1 MHAATLSPRGSRRA
15 LACSEGVLGVLHLPS
30 PLGWI
35 EAHADEIG
43 VTGLSILDH
52 EPERAPRDHPIL
64 DSLARELHAYF
75 RGEPLDFSTP
85 THTRGTPFQEMCW
98 SALKRIPRGSTWTYA
113 HLAREIGKPKA
124 TRAVGLANHDNPV
137 AILIPC
143 HRVIASDGTLRGYAT
158 GLWRKQRLLE
168 LEGARLPSSLFS

>member
-1 MHAATLSPRGSRRA
+1 M
-15 LACSEGVLGVLHLPS
+15 GVVGVLHLRS

-43 VTGLSILDH
+43 VTGLSILDR
-52 EPERAPRDHPIL
+52 EPTSTPRAHPIL
-64 DSLARELHAYF
+64 DALAEELHAYF
-75 RGEPLDFSTP
+75 RAEPVRFTTP
-85 THTRGTPFQEMCW
+85 THTRGTPFQERCW
-98 SALKRIPRGSTWTYA
+98 SALKSIPRGTVWTYA
-113 HLAREIGKPKA
+113 QLAREIGNPKA

-168 LEGARLPSSLFS
+168 LEGARPTDSLFK